1 MSALSRMLYVS
12 RKQVDTDDHAAMTA
26 LMEQA
31 AVNNARN
38 RITGLLTW
46 SEDAFLQL
54 LEGPRSALTELLFRL
69 KDDPRHDGLLL
80 VEFRAASGRV
90 TQRWAMAAPDLQAR
104 AALADLTYE
113 RVRTLRP
120 DTLIA
125 RLSEVEASTALSI
138 MSQLGADGDVVLV

>member
-80 VEFRAASGRV
+80 VEFRAAPGRV
-90 TQRWAMAAPDLQAR
+90 AQGWAMAAPEPQAR